1 MTPRKLGTIT
11 IGQAP
16 RADITPILDAA
27 LPPALPRQHVGLL
40 DGLDREAIARRFGP
54 RPGHPVLVS
63 RLLDG
68 GSVTVDKEL
77 AENAIQRRVTQLEDE
92 GCTTILL
99 LCTGRF
105 DHLATRAAALIE
117 PERILAPSLPALAA
131 GRQVGILVPLAEQI
145 TSESNKWAS
154 LEHPPIFAAAS
165 PYDGDDTALAGAARA
180 LRDRGAELLMT
191 DCMGFCERHRE
202 VARNASGLPV
212 VIANAVIAKLVA
224 EIV

>member
-1 MTPRKLGTIT
+1 MSPRKLGTIT

-40 DGLDREAIARRFGP
+40 DGLDRDAIAHRFGP

-68 GSVTVDKEL
+68 GSVTVDKER
-77 AENAIQRRVTQLEDE
+77 AEAVIQERVTQLEDE

-105 DHLATRAAALIE
+105 DQLTTRAAALIE

-145 TSESNKWAS
+145 ASEGEKWRA
-154 LEHPPIFAAAS
+154 LERRPIFAAAS
-165 PYDGDDTALAGAARA
+165 PYDGDEAPLVAAARS

-202 VARNASGLPV
+202 VAREASGLPV